1 MIFGTLFNIRPP
13 GSSRQQMCRYTEDSR
28 YAHEFMEYGIV
39 EGAHTQYS
47 QNIWASGTVF
57 IQLKEGI
64 RFSFL
69 VE

>member
-1 MIFGTLFNIRPP
+1 MRTLFTIT
-13 GSSRQQMCRYTEDSR
+13 GSSRQHMCKYTEESRYTQV
-28 YAHEFMEYGIV
+28 FMEYGIV
-39 EGAHTQYS
+39 EGARTPYS